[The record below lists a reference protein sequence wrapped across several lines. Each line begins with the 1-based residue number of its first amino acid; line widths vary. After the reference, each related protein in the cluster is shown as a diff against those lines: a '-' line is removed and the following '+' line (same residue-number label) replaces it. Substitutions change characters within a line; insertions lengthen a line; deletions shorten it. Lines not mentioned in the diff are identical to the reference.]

1 MTIRAGSSTEA
12 SIQAPEKQASATPE
26 GARKFIENAETKL
39 FDLWIR
45 ASRAQWVQQTFI
57 THDTEI
63 LSAQADQVVKATT
76 VDLGVQSKQYE
87 HLKLPE
93 DVARKI
99 YLLKHAVDIPAP
111 RDPAEQA
118 ELSQIVASLES
129 DYGQG
134 KWCPDGAQGKCLTLN
149 DMENIMASSRDPK
162 ELERIWV
169 GWHSIA
175 PPMRQKY
182 SRMVVLANKGARELG
197 FANVGEMWRAGYDM
211 PPDAFGADLDRLWQ
225 EVRPLYISLHTYVR
239 SQLAKKYGSAV
250 VREDAPIPADLLGN
264 MWAQDWS
271 NIYPL
276 VAPPDA
282 DPGYDLTEILKAK
295 NIGPV
300 GMGTMASVSLCR
312 SVFRRCRQ
320 RSGIARCSPSRAIAK
335 WSAMRAPGTLT
346 ALTTCA
352 SKCASSRRPSIF
364 P

>member
-1 MTIRAGSSTEA
+1 MTIQAGSPAEA
-12 SIQAPEKQASATPE
+12 PIQTSEKSASVTPE
-26 GARKFIENAETKL
+26 GARKFIEAAETKL

-45 ASRAQWVQQTFI
+45 ASRAQWVHQTFI

-63 LSAQADQVVKATT
+63 LGAQADQVVKSTT
-76 VDLGVQSKQYE
+76 ADLAAESNRYE

-99 YLLKHAVDIPAP
+99 YLLKHSVDIPAP

-129 DYGQG
+129 DYGRG
-134 KWCPDGAQGKCLTLN
+134 KWCPDGAQGKCLALN
-149 DMENIMASSRDPK
+149 ELENIMASSRDAK
-162 ELERIWV
+162 ELERVWA

-211 PPDAFGADLDRLWQ
+211 PPDAFSADLDRLWQ
-225 EVRPLYISLHTYVR
+225 QVRPLYISLYTYVR
-239 SQLAKKYGSAV
+239 SSLAKKYGSDV

-282 DPGYDLTEILKAK
+282 DPGYDLTEILE
-295 NIGPV
+295 GQEY
-300 GMGTMASVSLCR
+300 R
-312 SVFRRCRQ
+312 
-320 RSGIARCSPSRAIAK
+320 
-335 WSAMRAPGTLT
+335 PG
-346 ALTTCA
+346 
-352 SKCASSRRPSIF
+352 
-364 P
+364 